1 MIKVGNLYFE
11 LVTSYRDGFN
21 EEDFVAR
28 YSEILDKY
36 DYVVGDYGYDQLR
49 LKGFYRDS
57 YKKADFNKRFS
68 TIQDYLLEYCNFG
81 CAYFVVRRMAQHEVE
96 KHFAE
101 AEDIDESNKLKDVKI
116 QPTIQNEK

>member
-1 MIKVGNLYFE
+1 MIKVGNHYFE
-11 LVTSYRDGFN
+11 LIESYRDGFN
-21 EEDFVAR
+21 EEDFIAR

-36 DYVVGDYGYDQLR
+36 DFVVGDYGYDQLR

-81 CAYFVVRRMAQHEVE
+81 CAYFIVRRLSKQEVDQHLSI
-96 KHFAE
+96 
-101 AEDIDESNKLKDVKI
+101 EDVNIDEIDKLKDVKI
-116 QPTIQNEK
+116 QPTIQS

>member
-1 MIKVGNLYFE
+1 MIKVGNHYFE
-11 LVTSYRDGFN
+11 LIESYRDGFN
-21 EEDFVAR
+21 EEDFIAR

-36 DYVVGDYGYDQLR
+36 DFVVGDYGYDQLR

-81 CAYFVVRRMAQHEVE
+81 CAYFIVRRLSKQEVDQHLTT
-96 KHFAE
+96 
-101 AEDIDESNKLKDVKI
+101 EDVNIDEVDKLKDVKI
-116 QPTIQNEK
+116 QPTIQS

>member
-1 MIKVGNLYFE
+1 MIKVGNHYFE
-11 LVTSYRDGFN
+11 LIESYRDGFN
-21 EEDFVAR
+21 EEDFIAR

-36 DYVVGDYGYDQLR
+36 DFVVGDYGYDQLR

-81 CAYFVVRRMAQHEVE
+81 CAYFIVRRLSKQEVDQQLSI
-96 KHFAE
+96 
-101 AEDIDESNKLKDVKI
+101 EDVNIDETDKLKNVKI
-116 QPTIQNEK
+116 QPTIQR